1 MKGPVYGQLALE
13 EKTSKEKSALK
24 AAKAPMLQATRIQIQ
39 HVANRQDNLST
50 LIPGYTAPLHLAMLH
65 GTKTGSRNA
74 TTMSDLTKNA
84 MAEEIQQ
91 TAASR
96 GRTNRNNAREEA
108 KCFKTGRMI
117 GCISSSVTS
126 ASLSKGWLGF
136 RPTPTSEEVQAD
148 IALLRNRNY
157 LDPKRFYKS
166 SDGQSG
172 KRRSIVQVGT
182 VIEGAAEFYSSRL
195 TKKEKR
201 SNVTDEVLADTSLS
215 GYVQNKSRSMQR
227 QKTAESK
234 KAKRRKTG
242 RSRK

>member
-1 MKGPVYGQLALE
+1 
-13 EKTSKEKSALK
+13 
-24 AAKAPMLQATRIQIQ
+24 
-39 HVANRQDNLST
+39 
-50 LIPGYTAPLHLAMLH
+50 MLH
-65 GTKTGSRNA
+65 GTKTGSCNA
-74 TTMSDLTKNA
+74 STMSDLTKNA
-84 MAEEIQQ
+84 MTEEIQQ
-91 TAASR
+91 TAAR
-96 GRTNRNNAREEA
+96 RNNGNNASEEA

-126 ASLSKGWLGF
+126 ASLSNGWLGF

-157 LDPKRFYKS
+157 LDPKSFYKS
-166 SDGQSG
+166 SDVQSG

-201 SNVTDEVLADTSLS
+201 RNVTDEVLADTSLS
-215 GYVQNKSRSMQR
+215 GYVQNKYRSMQQ
-227 QKTAESK
+227 QKTAANK
-234 KAKRRKTG
+234 KAKRRNNTG